1 MKAAILTIGD
11 EILIGQI
18 LDTNSQWISQK
29 LNFWGLD
36 VQLKQSIPDDEVFIQ
51 KTLSYLA
58 ENFQVVIVTGGLGP
72 TKDDVTKKAICS
84 FFNCELYRDER
95 VLNHIKEQFRLKGR
109 DLLPANQAQAD
120 VPSAA
125 EVLFNPLG
133 TAPGLKLQH
142 SSCHFFFLPGVPIE
156 MKYLMDNE
164 VSEHLKSLNS
174 HQMVRHFHVLTA
186 GMPESILA
194 KKIADLEDSLPE
206 SIHFSYL
213 PSYSTIRL
221 RFSYISKSEEE
232 DHENYRIV
240 LQCIESIKKRI
251 GIHFIV
257 DDDITLEEAII
268 RKLQVNSKTLATA
281 ESCTGGNVG
290 HLITEKPGA
299 SQVYQGGHIVYT
311 NEMKKEFLD
320 VSEKSLS
327 QYSAVSKE
335 VAEEMVKGLVKNLKV
350 DFAVATTGYVGPSEG
365 LSNSDVGKVFIG
377 VGSKDQVWV
386 EEKKYA
392 KTREMNIELAS
403 HDALFLLWKLLQH
416 EVVGL
421 TTDEFNFA

>member
-125 EVLFNPLG
+125 EVLFNLLG

-206 SIHFSYL
+206 TIHFSYL

-290 HLITEKPGA
+290 HLITKKPGA
-299 SQVYQGGHIVYT
+299 SQVYQGGLIVYT

-327 QYSAVSKE
+327 QY
-335 VAEEMVKGLVKNLKV
+335 
-350 DFAVATTGYVGPSEG
+350 
-365 LSNSDVGKVFIG
+365 
-377 VGSKDQVWV
+377 
-386 EEKKYA
+386 
-392 KTREMNIELAS
+392 
-403 HDALFLLWKLLQH
+403 
-416 EVVGL
+416 
-421 TTDEFNFA
+421 